1 MPTYEVEHRWP
12 NTPSPTS
19 LDRMKQIATLV
30 KNGQVPNGCR
40 PISIVTPPGMSEV
53 RSVWEAPD
61 EASLE
66 AFYKKHGFDSNRTIR
81 RVEPLFVA

>member
-12 NTPSPTS
+12 NTTGPTT
-19 LDRMKQIATLV
+19 LDRVKQVTAML
-30 KNGQVPNGCR
+30 KNGQFPNGCR
-40 PISIVTPPGMSEV
+40 PISIVSPPGHSEV

-66 AFYKKHGFDSNRTIR
+66 TFYQKQGLDSNRTIR
-81 RVEPLFVA
+81 KVDALFVA